1 MRFNAGSLDSDSVLD
16 LEFDDISK
24 NRAKAFPEQMNKAG
38 DKLRKQNMKKKDME
52 DKVFEVIR
60 DPNDGALYLHI
71 DPADLNKYSAK
82 ELKEMS

>member
-1 MRFNAGSLDSDSVLD
+1 
-16 LEFDDISK
+16 
-24 NRAKAFPEQMNKAG
+24 MNKAG

-60 DPNDGALYLHI
+60 DPNNGALYLHI

>member
-1 MRFNAGSLDSDSVLD
+1 LRFNAGSLDSDSVLD